1 MTRTF
6 TNEQCDALFA
16 AILIDDE
23 VDREAELPATIR
35 FDYTRRDLID
45 CFGLAH
51 RLWETGFD
59 RDFLVHAAATLL
71 RDGDLDAADRLSFKY
86 VRAKFKHLRY
96 AHRLYGRDAA
106 SPPMLDRI
114 TITMGHL
121 QDAFRNHRRGAAM
134 LHAALLRIWLS
145 PAFVARLRREAGRL
159 MPIDS
164 AGFRARLERDAA
176 RLAAVAAAD
185 RMTARELHAAR
196 KIIGRQVSFYDTL
209 RTLHPSR
216 DSDRISRSLSAINGL
231 MGSLH
236 DELVVTRTRDR
247 STYDGVRFALP
258 DPIRARL
265 AALVDRIGV

>member
-23 VDREAELPATIR
+23 VDRETELPATIR
-35 FDYTRRDLID
+35 FDYARRDLID

-71 RDGDLDAADRLSFKY
+71 RDGNLDAAD
-86 VRAKFKHLRY
+86 
-96 AHRLYGRDAA
+96 
-106 SPPMLDRI
+106 
-114 TITMGHL
+114 
-121 QDAFRNHRRGAAM
+121 
-134 LHAALLRIWLS
+134 W
-145 PAFVARLRREAGRL
+145 
-159 MPIDS
+159 
-164 AGFRARLERDAA
+164 
-176 RLAAVAAAD
+176 
-185 RMTARELHAAR
+185 MTARELHAAR

-209 RTLHPSR
+209 RTLHPSP
-216 DSDRISRSLSAINGL
+216 DSDRMSRSLSAINGL

-247 STYDGVRFALP
+247 STYDEVRFALP
-258 DPIRARL
+258 DPIRTRL